1 MERYIPISYLNDF
14 LYCPESNYLHGI
26 YQDFDHSLY
35 QSHFQVNGKIHHTNV
50 DHANYSTSSNI
61 LQGTSVYSSKY
72 KLFGKI
78 DLFEIDEGRLIERK
92 ARISKVFL
100 GHKYQLYAQMF
111 GLNEAGFEVKTLAVH
126 LNIILLEIETIY
138 KPKFTLA
145 DSIIVVPIT
154 TADESRIRRYGY
166 SVQEQKDLLWLE

>member
-1 MERYIPISYLNDF
+1 M
-14 LYCPESNYLHGI
+14 
-26 YQDFDHSLY
+26 
-35 QSHFQVNGKIHHTNV
+35 

-78 DLFEIDEGRLIERK
+78 DLFEIDEVRLIERK

-126 LNIILLEIETIY
+126 SLEDNKTHSVDMPSMQE
-138 KPKFTLA
+138 LA
-145 DSIIVVPIT
+145 DFGALIKQILTYNPLDILSKGKMDQKAVDSI
-154 TADESRIRRYGY
+154 YGHL
-166 SVQEQKDLLWLE
+166 SF